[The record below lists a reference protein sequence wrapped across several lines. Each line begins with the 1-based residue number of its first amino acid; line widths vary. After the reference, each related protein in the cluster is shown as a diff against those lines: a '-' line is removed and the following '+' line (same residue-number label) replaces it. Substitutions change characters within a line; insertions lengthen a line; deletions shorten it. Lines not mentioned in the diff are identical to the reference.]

1 LHRIDLAHDLFNNY
15 LDSKFMHYTRNNLI
29 KLKAAKVH
37 IGLYKVNSILP
48 EHGFI
53 LSNLTGQ
60 PAEIRYQFHGKRQ
73 RRTVS
78 MNNILLNTYI
88 WPFLDKF

>member
-1 LHRIDLAHDLFNNY
+1 MWYLHRLEISHDLFNNY
-15 LDSKFMHYTRNNLI
+15 LDSKFMHYSRNGLI
-29 KLKAAKVH
+29 KLEAAKVH
-37 IGLYKVNSILP
+37 IGLYKVNSLLP

-60 PAEIRYQFHGKRQ
+60 PAELRYQLHGKRQ

-78 MNNILLNTYI
+78 MNNMLLNKYV
-88 WPFLDKF
+88 